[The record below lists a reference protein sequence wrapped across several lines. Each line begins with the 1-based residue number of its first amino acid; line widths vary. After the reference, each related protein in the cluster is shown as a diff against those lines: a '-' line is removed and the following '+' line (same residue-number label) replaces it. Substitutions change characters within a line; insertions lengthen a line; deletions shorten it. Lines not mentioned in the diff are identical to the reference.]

1 MKTRQS
7 ILFLALFLL
16 FHSVMAGG
24 IQAYFAHAAF
34 SNSGKSPYLETYFTI
49 AGNSVKYVKS
59 GTGAYQAKVEVV
71 LVLKQGEAI
80 KFADK
85 YTLLSPATND
95 SLNGKDF
102 IDQQRIPLAAGDYV
116 LEFTLKDLNANEE
129 PVSYSEKI
137 FIDFPADKISISDIS
152 FSESYSAT
160 VNQSIF
166 SKSGYDLVPFPSDF
180 FPENMNK
187 LIFYSEVY
195 NSNKSLPGGEAF
207 LINYFVEDADNLQLA
222 AGLRKFTKE
231 TAKDVIVVFSEL
243 PIDKLKSGNYNL
255 VVEARDK
262 ENKLLSVTKK
272 YFQRSN
278 PVVEDVLSASNL
290 STLDVATTF
299 VSAITN
305 PEELKDH
312 IKSTLPISTQLEKN
326 FARNQLNYSDLK
338 LMQQYFFSFWEKRN
352 NANPEEAWLKYFA
365 EVKKVDKEYGTSIRK
380 GYATDRGR
388 VYLQYGAPNTV
399 TATRNEPSSYPYEIW
414 HYYVIQGSEI
424 NRRQSDKRFVFMN
437 ADLIGADYELIHSTA
452 YGEVRDDRWQL
463 RLQGRNEQYIDL
475 DQQDGR
481 DHFGNRAN
489 ELFNTPR

>member
-1 MKTRQS
+1 MKKT
-7 ILFLALFLL
+7 LFLSLCLFFSAAQFL
-16 FHSVMAGG
+16 SAGG
-24 IQAYFAHAAF
+24 IQAYFDYSVFAK
-34 SNSGKSPYLETYFTI
+34 NGKSPFIETYFTI
-49 AGNSVKYVKS
+49 AGNSVKYVKTE
-59 GTGAYQAKVEVV
+59 TGIYQGKVEVV
-71 LVLKQGEAI
+71 LVLKQGESI

-85 YTLLSPATND
+85 YTLLSPATSD

-102 IDQQRIPLAAGDYV
+102 IDQQRIPVAAGDYV
-116 LEFTLKDLNANEE
+116 LEFTLKDLNSSDTT
-129 PVSYSEKI
+129 VSHSEKI
-137 FIDFPADKISISDIS
+137 SVDLPEGKISISDIS

-160 VNQSIF
+160 VNQSVF
-166 SKSGYDLVPFPSDF
+166 TKGGYDMVPFPSDF
-180 FPENMNK
+180 FPENMNR

-195 NSNKSLPGGEAF
+195 NSNKALPEGEAF
-207 LINYFVEDADNLQLA
+207 LVNYFVENADNNQLA
-222 AGLRKFTKE
+222 GSLRKFVREKAKE
-231 TAKDVIVVFSEL
+231 VAVVFAEF
-243 PIDKLKSGNYNL
+243 PINHLKSGNYNL

-262 ENKLLSVTKK
+262 ENKLLAVTKK

-278 PVVEDVLSASNL
+278 PNVEDVLTPSNL

-299 VSAITN
+299 VSNITN
-305 PEELKDH
+305 SEEIKDH
-312 IKSTLPISTQLEKN
+312 IQSTFPISTQLEKN
-326 FARNQLNYSDLK
+326 FARNQLNFSDLRM
-338 LMQQYFFSFWEKRN
+338 MQQYFYNFWKKRN
-352 NANPEEAWLKYFA
+352 DVNPEEAWLKYYE
-365 EVKKVDKEYGTSIRK
+365 EVKKVNKEYGTSIRK

-414 HYYVIQGSEI
+414 HYYVIPGTEI

-452 YGEVRDDRWQL
+452 YGEVKDDRWQL

>member
-1 MKTRQS
+1 MKKT
-7 ILFLALFLL
+7 LFLSLCLFFSAAEIL
-16 FHSVMAGG
+16 SAGG
-24 IQAYFAHAAF
+24 IQAYFDYSVFAK
-34 SNSGKSPYLETYFTI
+34 NGKSPFIETYFTI
-49 AGNSVKYVKS
+49 TGNSVKYVKS
-59 GTGAYQAKVEVV
+59 GMGIYQGKVEVV
-71 LVLKQGEAI
+71 LVLRQGESI

-85 YTLLSPATND
+85 YTLLSPGTSD

-102 IDQQRIPLAAGDYV
+102 IDQQRIPLTAGDYV
-116 LEFTLKDLNANEE
+116 LEFTLKDLNSTDTT
-129 PVSYSEKI
+129 VSHSEKI
-137 FIDFPADKISISDIS
+137 SVDFPEDKISISDIS

-160 VNQSIF
+160 INQSIF
-166 SKSGYDLVPFPSDF
+166 SKNGYDMVPFPSDF

-195 NSNKSLPGGEAF
+195 SSNKSLPEGESF
-207 LINYFVEDADNLQLA
+207 LVNCFVENADNAELA
-222 AGLRKFTKE
+222 GSLRKFVKA
-231 TAKDVIVVFSEL
+231 TAKDVIVVFNEF
-243 PIDKLKSGNYNL
+243 PIDHLKSGNYNL

-262 ENKLLSVTKK
+262 ENKLLAITKK

-278 PVVEDVLSASNL
+278 PLVEDALTTSNL
-290 STLDVATTF
+290 STLDIATTF
-299 VSAITN
+299 VSTITN
-305 PEELKDH
+305 SEEMKDH
-312 IKSTLPISTQLEKN
+312 IKSTFPVSTQSEKN
-326 FARNQLNYSDLK
+326 FARNQLNYADLK
-338 LMQQYFFSFWEKRN
+338 MMQQYFYNFWKKRN
-352 NANPEEAWLKYFA
+352 DANPEQAWLKYFE
-365 EVKKVDKEYGTSIRK
+365 EVKKVNKEYGTSIQR

-414 HYYVIQGSEI
+414 HYYVIPGTEI

-437 ADLIGADYELIHSTA
+437 ADLIGADYQLIHSTA
-452 YGEVRDDRWQL
+452 YGEVKDDRWQL

>member
-1 MKTRQS
+1 MKKKLLLS
-7 ILFLALFLL
+7 LCLL
-16 FHSVMAGG
+16 FSTVEFLSAGG
-24 IQAYFAHAAF
+24 IQAYFAYSAF
-34 SNSGKSPYLETYFTI
+34 AKNGKSPFIETYLTI
-49 AGNSVKYVKS
+49 AGNSVKYVS
-59 GTGAYQAKVEVV
+59 TGNGIYQGKVEVV
-71 LVLKQGEAI
+71 LVLKQGESI

-85 YTLLSPATND
+85 YTLLSPETSD

-102 IDQQRIPLAAGDYV
+102 IDQQRIPLVAGDYV
-116 LEFTLKDLNANEE
+116 LEFTLKDLNSTDTI
-129 PVSYSEKI
+129 VTHSEKI
-137 FIDFPADKISISDIS
+137 SVDFPEDKISVSDIS
-152 FSESYSAT
+152 FSESYST
-160 VNQSIF
+160 TIKQSSF

-180 FPENMNK
+180 FSENMNK

-195 NSNKSLPGGEAF
+195 NSNKSLPEGEPF
-207 LINYFVEDADNLQLA
+207 LVNYFVEDADNLELA
-222 AGLRKFTKE
+222 GGLRKFVKVTPKE
-231 TAKDVIVVFSEL
+231 VIVVFNEL
-243 PIDKLKSGNYNL
+243 PIDHLKSGNYNL

-262 ENKLLSVTKK
+262 ENKLLAVTKK

-278 PVVEDVLSASNL
+278 PNVEDVLTTSNL

-299 VSAITN
+299 VSNITN
-305 PEELKDH
+305 SEEMKDH
-312 IKSTLPISTQLEKN
+312 IQSTFPISTQLEKN
-326 FARNQLNYSDLK
+326 FARNQLNFSDLK
-338 LMQQYFFSFWEKRN
+338 MMQQYFYSFWKKRN
-352 NANPEEAWLKYFA
+352 EINPEEAWLKYYA
-365 EVKKVDKEYGTSIRK
+365 EVKKANKEYGTSIIK

-437 ADLIGADYELIHSTA
+437 ADLIGADYQLIHSTA
-452 YGEVRDDRWQL
+452 YGEVKDDRWQL

-489 ELFNTPR
+489 ELFNAPR

>member
-1 MKTRQS
+1 MKKTLFICL
-7 ILFLALFLL
+7 ILFLGASEFL
-16 FHSVMAGG
+16 SAGG
-24 IQAYFAHAAF
+24 IQAYFDYSVFAK
-34 SNSGKSPYLETYFTI
+34 NGKSPFIETYFTV
-49 AGNSVKYVKS
+49 AGNSVKYVKT
-59 GTGAYQAKVEVV
+59 GTGIYQGKVEVV
-71 LVLKQGEAI
+71 LILKQGEAI

-85 YTLLSPATND
+85 YTLLSPPTSD
-95 SLNGKDF
+95 SLAGKDF
-102 IDQQRIPLAAGDYV
+102 IDQQRIPVTPGDYV
-116 LEFTLKDLNANEE
+116 LEFTLKDLNSSDTT
-129 PVSYSEKI
+129 VSHSEKI
-137 FIDFPADKISISDIS
+137 SVDVPADKISVSDIS

-166 SKSGYDLVPFPSDF
+166 SKNGYDMVPFPSDF

-187 LIFYSEVY
+187 LIFYAEVY
-195 NSNKSLPGGEAF
+195 NSNKSLPEGDAF
-207 LINYFVEDADNLQLA
+207 LVNYFVENADNNQP
-222 AGLRKFTKE
+222 AGSLRKFVKE
-231 TAKDVIVVFSEL
+231 TTRDVAVVFAEF
-243 PIDKLKSGNYNL
+243 PIQHLKSGNYNI
-255 VVEARDK
+255 VIEARDK
-262 ENKLLSVTKK
+262 ENKLLAVTKK

-278 PVVEDVLSASNL
+278 PNVEDVLTTSNL

-299 VSAITN
+299 VSNITN
-305 PEELKDH
+305 SEELKDH
-312 IKSTLPISTQLEKN
+312 IQSTFPISTQLEKN
-326 FARNQLNYSDLK
+326 FARNQLNFSDLK
-338 LMQQYFFSFWEKRN
+338 MMQQYFYNFWKKRN
-352 NANPEEAWLKYFA
+352 ETNPEEAWLKYYT
-365 EVKKVDKEYGTSIRK
+365 EVKKVNKEYGTSIRK

-452 YGEVRDDRWQL
+452 YGEVKDDRWQL

>member
-1 MKTRQS
+1 MNIRQTVIS
-7 ILFLALFLL
+7 LLL
-16 FHSVMAGG
+16 FFLFNSVTAGG
-24 IQAYFAHAAF
+24 IQAYFAYAAYAK
-34 SNSGKSPYLETYFTI
+34 SGKSPYLETYFTI
-49 AGNSVKYVKS
+49 AGNSVKYVKI

-85 YTLLSPATND
+85 YTLLSPLTND
-95 SLNGKDF
+95 SLTGKDF

-116 LEFTLKDLNANEE
+116 LEFTLKDLNANDE

-137 FIDFPADKISISDIS
+137 SIDFPQDKISISDIS

-160 VNQSIF
+160 VNQSVF

-195 NSNKSLPGGEAF
+195 NSNKSLPEGEAF
-207 LINYFVEDADNLQLA
+207 LINYFVEDADNMQLA

-278 PVVEDVLSASNL
+278 PVVEDVLSANNL

-312 IKSTLPISTQLEKN
+312 IQSTLPISTQLEKN

-352 NANPEEAWLKYFA
+352 KANPEEAWLKYFA
-365 EVKKVDKEYGTSIRK
+365 EVKKADKEYGTSIRK

-414 HYYVIQGSEI
+414 HYYVIPGSEI